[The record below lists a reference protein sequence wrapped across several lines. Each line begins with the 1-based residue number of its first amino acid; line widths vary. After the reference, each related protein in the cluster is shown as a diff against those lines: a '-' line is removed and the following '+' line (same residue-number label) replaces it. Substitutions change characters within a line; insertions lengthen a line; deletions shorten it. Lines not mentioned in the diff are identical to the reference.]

1 MRYLIVL
8 LVSCSASIG
17 AEPQRSV
24 LYADVLAMVKAGGEL
39 KVAFGVDAPKG
50 YLRVDDA
57 PFVAEGLYK
66 CWREDDGK
74 PKMKKEDQPTKPVSV
89 AEPRPILPY
98 PVLPNVQ
105 ALIGRPICVGPV

>member
-24 LYADVLAMVKAGGEL
+24 PYADVLAMVKAGGEL

-57 PFVAEGLYK
+57 PFVPEGLYK
-66 CWREDDGK
+66 CWREDNGK
-74 PKMKKEDQPTKPVSV
+74 ATMQKESHVPITVTKP
-89 AEPRPILPY
+89 EPRPILPY
-98 PVLPNVQ
+98 PILPNVQ
-105 ALIGRPICVGPV
+105 ALIGRPVCVGPV